1 VRDRV
6 AEPAGMRNVALGWR
20 DPEGGDALRFLA
32 PPFHPVDGRLVKQVL
47 PDDDFRAAAGIIA
60 SPLQMAKFDIAF
72 DSGVLIPPALIR
84 ELVEADIGPLG
95 DYRRGWF
102 LEDWNGQ
109 RLLWHSGWNE
119 QKGSALYLKVP
130 GKRLTLI
137 VLANTEAIWWDNSL
151 VKAEV
156 AQSPIAQRF
165 LEEFAR

>member
-1 VRDRV
+1 MQ
-6 AEPAGMRNVALGWR
+6 ATW
-20 DPEGGDALRFLA
+20 
-32 PPFHPVDGRLVKQVL
+32 
-47 PDDDFRAAAGIIA
+47 
-60 SPLQMAKFDIAF
+60 
-72 DSGVLIPPALIR
+72 PALIR
-84 ELVEADIGPLG
+84 ELVEAEIGPLG

-156 AQSPIAQRF
+156 AESPIARRF
-165 LEEFAR
+165 LEEYAR